1 MPDLPES
8 SRWPLCRIEAIDPY
22 PFHGLVYRLLGG
34 GDELIDPG
42 DGREPFVRAEVTFN
56 SPYLMPIG
64 PERDAALWDIGK
76 PDPPP
81 GEVITEAGGTSL
93 GRRLVAV
100 GDTMPTRLNDRTYQ
114 LQVSAL
120 RVTGGT
126 QMVLGL
132 KGEVAEEFDFIP
144 DSAFGLNLSG
154 LYTENGVS
162 ISESAVADITLQ
174 PQHVTPDGTRRLF
187 IARVAPVTPSSAWVE
202 TPIGFVEVVVSQ
214 DEEGEIQAVASVI
227 KGAAECLGTFTAGG
241 TNDVKRSRA
250 VDGGAPC
257 EVVYELVPQ
266 DFPFVGVAGSTHRA
280 TARSGLV
287 TGALYVDGVVRYFT
301 LDVET
306 EYSES
311 ATFSRSGYTGVPD
324 FDEEG
329 GYTCDFDGVDT
340 SPPISRTNSLTITES
355 MTMHFNGHSVTA
367 GRTYNQEASGT
378 EDPGTPGSLTGTF
391 SWTSVLAGSTAS
403 ASSDLSSMA
412 LMNLGWVFEGG
423 PPGGAQVMPTVA
435 ELRESSFRLVRFQA
449 MRTYQGFAVLLS
461 DEFDG
466 RQSPMLHPGGV
477 HGEWEDITP
486 IRTELAVPLYDAAY
500 NPITDQAIR
509 ACDLPGDHVLI
520 GWL

>member
-42 DGREPFVRAEVTFN
+42 DGREPFVRTAVTFN

-76 PDPPP
+76 PDPPA
-81 GEVITEAGGTSL
+81 GVVITEAGGTSL

-100 GDTMPTRLNDRTYQ
+100 GDTMPARLNDHTYQ

-120 RVTGGT
+120 RVTGGH
-126 QMVLGL
+126 QLVLGR
-132 KGEVAEEFDFIP
+132 KGDVAVEFDFIP

-154 LYTENGVS
+154 LYTETGVP
-162 ISESAVADITLQ
+162 ISSSALGDISLN

-187 IARVAPVTPSSAWVE
+187 IARVGPATPTSAWVE
-202 TPIGFVEVVVSQ
+202 TCIGFVEVVLSQ
-214 DEEGEIQAVASVI
+214 DEEGEIQATASVI
-227 KGAAECLGTFTAGG
+227 KGAADCLGTFTGSG

-250 VDGGAPC
+250 VSGGAPC
-257 EVVYELVPQ
+257 SVVYELVPQ
-266 DFPFVGVAGSTHRA
+266 DFPFIGVAGATHR
-280 TARSGLV
+280 TTVRSGLV
-287 TGALYVDGVVRYFT
+287 TGALYVDGEVRYFT
-301 LDVET
+301 LDVES
-306 EYSES
+306 EYSET
-311 ATFSRSGYTGVPD
+311 ATFSRPGYSGVPD

-329 GYTCDFDGVDT
+329 GYTCDFTGVDT
-340 SPPISRTNSLTITES
+340 SPPISRSNTINISES

-367 GRTYNQEASGT
+367 GRTYNQEASGS
-378 EDPGTPGSLTGTF
+378 ENPGTPGSLTGTL

-403 ASSDLSSMA
+403 ASSSISSLDLMD
-412 LMNLGWVFEGG
+412 LDWVFEGG
-423 PPGGAQVMPTVA
+423 PPVGAQVMPTAA
-435 ELRESSFRLVRFQA
+435 ELRESFTRRIRFRA
-449 MRTYQGFAVLLS
+449 MRTYQGFAVLLT

-477 HGEWEDITP
+477 HGEWEDISP
-486 IRTELAVPLYDAAY
+486 IRTELDVPLYDAAY

-509 ACDLPGDHVLI
+509 ACDLPGDHVLV